1 MTLKTSL
8 AIYATWF
15 SFSLSFSP
23 ASSSQMLNMSCRGQF
38 VQGKNGHRE
47 EYWSLR
53 SFSISNKKCLYQALN
68 ISHPTS
74 WKLNNPAP
82 NWANFWRSCTTA
94 KLFLFFFLRKLLS
107 LAFIA
112 VEWVFAVV
120 QSLSHV
126 CLRPRGLH
134 AAHQASLSFTISQS
148 LLWCMPTESLMP
160 SNHFIFS
167 FCFQSVPALG
177 CNTIVQMAA

>member
-38 VQGKNGHRE
+38 VQGKYGHRE

-53 SFSISNKKCLYQALN
+53 SLSISNEKCLYQALN

-94 KLFLFFFLRKLLS
+94 KLFLFFFSKEVAFSCLHCCWVSICCCSVTQPCLFAASWTACSTPGFPVLHYLS
-107 LAFIA
+107 EFALMHAH
-112 VEWVFAVV
+112 WVTDA
-120 QSLSHV
+120 
-126 CLRPRGLH
+126 
-134 AAHQASLSFTISQS
+134 I
-148 LLWCMPTESLMP
+148 
-160 SNHFIFS
+160 
-167 FCFQSVPALG
+167 
-177 CNTIVQMAA
+177 